1 MDLQHF
7 SSISH
12 ECIRQVVK
20 KTNSVPGASNASCIP
35 AAASEAV
42 VAAMEVVL
50 DLYARPVT
58 IDTAIGMLLENLE
71 KRTPHAIN
79 KRCHSVINYA
89 LRDEYFEAGKS
100 IIDPPYV
107 VKIEKSELDQEV

>member
-1 MDLQHF
+1 
-7 SSISH
+7 
-12 ECIRQVVK
+12 
-20 KTNSVPGASNASCIP
+20 
-35 AAASEAV
+35 
-42 VAAMEVVL
+42 MEGVL

-58 IDTAIGMLLENLE
+58 INTAIGMLWENLE
-71 KRTPHAIN
+71 KRTPRAIN

-89 LRDEYFEAGKS
+89 LRDECFEAGKS